1 MSSANEFKTYIRLL
15 CRFLLPVFLLVEYDY
30 EIHWMPV
37 DEETDDGGGDI
48 AARISMDHVY
58 LNFQL
63 QIFPRL
69 RAMFEE
75 GTLHQ
80 IAAVVV
86 HEFSHLL
93 TQPMYCEA
101 LADVAPSQV
110 NSLRDLNERQTQR
123 VANVVMASLPKNWYK
138 PATLKK
144 AIS

>member
-1 MSSANEFKTYIRLL
+1 MSSTNEFKMYIRLL

-30 EIHWMPV
+30 EIHWMRV
-37 DEETDDGGGDI
+37 DEGADDGGGI

-69 RAMFEE
+69 RGTFEE

-80 IAAVVV
+80 VAAIVV

-101 LADVAPSQV
+101 LADAAPSQV
-110 NSLRDLNERQTQR
+110 SGLRDLNERQTQR